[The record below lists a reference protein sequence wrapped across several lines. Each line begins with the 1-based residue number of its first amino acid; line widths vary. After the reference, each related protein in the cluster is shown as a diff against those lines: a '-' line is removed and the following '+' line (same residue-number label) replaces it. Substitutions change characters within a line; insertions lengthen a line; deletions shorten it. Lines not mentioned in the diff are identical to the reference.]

1 VLWKNCGRMVETLW
15 TRGHAK
21 IFRSRFR
28 PKRADRTSDCQA
40 SYDASLVSANSKC
53 ESRSSLPTTH
63 HTSVTHRYEEHIAGR
78 TYQIEVRAVSQSR
91 WRAQIV
97 RLPGLPT
104 SMMPFYGSTPEQA
117 AKGLS
122 RWLSLVYNGTTKQ

>member
-1 VLWKNCGRMVETLW
+1 M
-15 TRGHAK
+15 
-21 IFRSRFR
+21 
-28 PKRADRTSDCQA
+28 
-40 SYDASLVSANSKC
+40 
-53 ESRSSLPTTH
+53 
-63 HTSVTHRYEEHIAGR
+63 THRYEEHIAGR